1 MADIFISYARE
12 DRGHIDRLAA
22 QLQLAGLTCWW
33 DKQLAAGDR
42 YLGRTETEL
51 NAARAVLVVWTR
63 HSVGSAWVADEAGVG
78 RESGRIV
85 PISLDGSQPPLGFR
99 QFHVLDFAPWI
110 AGDSVPLKELVTTIS
125 RSAPETEADPAKVVI
140 EASTPDW
147 WRRLS
152 QAQMAVGAA
161 AVAALVLLVAAFAL
175 WQPGG
180 RTRALEPSIAVLPF
194 ANMTGDSAKDYLAHG
209 IASELIEALSQID
222 KLKVVGRGSS
232 FSYKPDAD
240 PRKVGPA
247 LNVANVLS
255 GAVSRDG
262 DGVRISFEL
271 ADASSGRTI
280 LSRTYTAANTTDNIA
295 SAQRYVAE
303 QVAGALSIAFDIRG
317 GRQLLGA
324 GTRSL
329 EAYDY
334 YLQGREGRAA
344 TGLGVVGTVQSQS
357 EGLFA
362 KAVAADP
369 NYGAAWGLM
378 AIAHGSKSW
387 NRPTPAES
395 RAEQDA
401 AYAMAKKAVTLD
413 PDASTSQAV
422 FANLSTTQHNWR
434 DAETASLL
442 ALDLS
447 VNEIALGQRQM
458 ILLRAG
464 RVSEADALYR
474 ALEEVAPHAGNGAAK
489 YTVLSALG
497 RLKDLRAMVD
507 SPDWKQAD
515 SVRMQVARLE
525 ALIDLGGPANEVRDA
540 LETIARQPDR
550 TLSEFA
556 KAVLAVFGDKE
567 KARRELRTW
576 YEGPG
581 FENALKYELIPFLA
595 AWYGDT
601 ELVLRV
607 WRDDLPVNVVR
618 MTQVWGPAYG
628 PARSSPSFK
637 TLMQD
642 MGLVDYW
649 RRYGW
654 ANKCRPVGAS
664 DFECG

>member
-12 DRGHIDRLAA
+12 DREHIDRLAA
-22 QLQLAGLTCWW
+22 QLERAGLTCWW
-33 DKQLAAGDR
+33 DKQLAAGDK
-42 YLGRTETEL
+42 YLGRTENEL

-63 HSVGSAWVADEAGVG
+63 HSVGSVWVADEAGVG

-110 AGDSVPLKELVTTIS
+110 TGDPAPLKELVTTIS
-125 RSAPETEADPAKVVI
+125 RSDPKTKADTAKVEI
-140 EASTPDW
+140 EASTPE
-147 WRRLS
+147 RRRRPS
-152 QAQMAVGAA
+152 QAQMAAGAA
-161 AVAALVLLVAAFAL
+161 AVAAFVLLVVAFAF

-194 ANMTGDSAKDYLAHG
+194 ANMTGDPGKDYLSHG

-255 GAVSRDG
+255 GAVSREG

-271 ADASSGRTI
+271 ADASGRTI
-280 LSRTYTAANTTDNIA
+280 LSRTYPAALTTDNIA
-295 SAQRYVAE
+295 SAQRYVAQ

-317 GRQLLGA
+317 GKQLLGA

-334 YLQGREGRAA
+334 YLQGREGRDTTGFGMVA
-344 TGLGVVGTVQSQS
+344 TMQSHS
-357 EGLFA
+357 EALFA

-378 AIAHGSKSW
+378 AIAHGSQSW
-387 NRPTPAES
+387 KRPTPAEG

-413 PDASTSQAV
+413 PDISTSQAV

-447 VNEIALGQRQM
+447 VNEIALGQRQL

-474 ALEEVAPHAGNGAAK
+474 ALEEVAPRAGSGAAK
-489 YTVLSALG
+489 YNVWSALG
-497 RLKDLRAMVD
+497 RLKDVRAMVD
-507 SPDWKQAD
+507 SPEWKQSD

-525 ALIDLGGPANEVRDA
+525 ALIDLGGPANEVREA

-567 KARRELRTW
+567 KARRVLRTW

-581 FENALKYELIPFLA
+581 FENAFKYELIPFLA

-618 MTQVWGPAYG
+618 MTQVWGPAYA
-628 PARSSPSFK
+628 PARSSPAFK

-642 MGLVDYW
+642 LRLVDYW